1 MRIRTVLVA
10 HRHAMIAEGIA
21 AGLAGVRS
29 IVPSRAVTTA
39 AEAEEHGQRADA
51 VVIDRY
57 LAGAEQVANK
67 LRAGG
72 VRVVMLGEGT
82 EGDEQVWVS
91 AGSSIATLAGA
102 LVPESRVHRGG
113 FSTLSV
119 REREILTLVGRGLAG
134 KQVAR
139 HLGISPKT
147 VEHHKT
153 RIFSKL
159 GAANQAAAVRLA
171 ADEELRRNEGSW
183 TRSSI

>member
-1 MRIRTVLVA
+1 MRTRTVLVA

-21 AGLAGVRS
+21 AGLARIRG
-29 IVPSRAVTTA
+29 IVPLRSVTTA
-39 AEAEEHGQRADA
+39 AEAGRLGEIADG
-51 VVIDRY
+51 VVLDRH
-57 LAGAEQVANK
+57 LAAAEATAK
-67 LRAGG
+67 RLRMKG
-72 VRVVMLGEGT
+72 VRVVMLGEGSEED
-82 EGDEQVWVS
+82 EGAWVS
-91 AGSSIATLAGA
+91 ASSSIATLAGV
-102 LVPESRVHRGG
+102 LVPETRVHRAGP
-113 FSTLSV
+113 SRLSA
-119 REREILTLVGRGLAG
+119 REKEILALVGRGLAG

-171 ADEELRRNEGSW
+171 AEEELRRGETW